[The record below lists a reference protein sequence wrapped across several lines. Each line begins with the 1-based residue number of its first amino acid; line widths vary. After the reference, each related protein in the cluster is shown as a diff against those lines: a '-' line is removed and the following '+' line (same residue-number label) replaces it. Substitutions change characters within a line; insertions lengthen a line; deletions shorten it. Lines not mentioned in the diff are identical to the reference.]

1 VIDTGFDDQLILP
14 ASMIALLGLTVR
26 STGVAQ
32 LADGS
37 FKTFQIFAASVEWE
51 GAWRPIQVSAVGDE
65 ILIGMM
71 LLAKHEVRIEVV
83 PGGGVEISALP

>member
-1 VIDTGFDDQLILP
+1 VESDVDAVIDTGFDDQLILP

-37 FKTFQIFAASVEWE
+37 FKTFQIFAASVE
-51 GAWRPIQVSAVGDE
+51 
-65 ILIGMM
+65 
-71 LLAKHEVRIEVV
+71 
-83 PGGGVEISALP
+83 